1 MENGCNSKFPLFYWQ
16 EGKVETVFK
25 IIWFAPCTLMHK
37 VSFPDITEY
46 VMMSLLWQLMK
57 QVPEYS
63 CFENFWV
70 LIYNTVNI
78 KNITHI
84 LKALVIF
91 ESLKESW
98 DEQICETLL
107 SRHERHAEFRLT
119 LCNPMD
125 CSLSG
130 SSVHG
135 ILQARMLEWVS
146 IPFSRRS
153 SQPRDQTQV
162 SCIAAKFF
170 TVWATRESP
179 QRILKIIK
187 CKKWLFVV
195 NICTDL
201 FSHSK
206 NIFICIIP
214 FNL

>member
-135 ILQARMLEWVS
+135 ILQARILRVGCNFLLQGIFPDPEIEPEFPALVGRLF
-146 IPFSRRS
+146 IAQLSRIWRLA
-153 SQPRDQTQV
+153 PIV
-162 SCIAAKFF
+162 SC
-170 TVWATRESP
+170 
-179 QRILKIIK
+179 
-187 CKKWLFVV
+187 LFV
-195 NICTDL
+195 D
-201 FSHSK
+201 
-206 NIFICIIP
+206 
-214 FNL
+214 